1 MAKINGKDILFS
13 LLTESIVKKAKTTFT
28 PTSDLSTF
36 SVSNPLGEIPDLVF
50 VKMTSGTPTSSS
62 EVGMLIFD
70 ADLFPNN
77 GRSWTDD
84 SGNIHFTVSTH
95 NYGVDGSSYGVL
107 AADAVKN
114 MSINTTGESIY
125 IQAGTNRVFSS
136 GCTYTID
143 VYKGILGE

>member
-28 PTSDLSTF
+28 PTSDVSTF
-36 SVSNPLGEIPDLVF
+36 SVANPLGEIPDLVF

-62 EVGMLIFD
+62 EVGIVIFA

-84 SGNIHFTVSTH
+84 GGNIQYTVATH

-125 IQAGTNRVFSS
+125 ISAGTNRVFSS

>member
-13 LLTESIVKKAKTTFT
+13 LLTESIVKNAKTTFT
-28 PTSDLSTF
+28 PTSDMSTF
-36 SVSNPLGEIPDLVF
+36 SVANPIGEIPDLVF
-50 VKMTSGTPTSSS
+50 VKMTSGTPTASS
-62 EVGMLIFD
+62 EVGIVIFA

-84 SGNIHFTVSTH
+84 GGNIHYTVATH

-107 AADAVKN
+107 AAYAIKN
-114 MSINTTGESIY
+114 ISINTTGESIY
-125 IQAGTNRVFSS
+125 ISAGTNRVFSS

>member
-28 PTSDLSTF
+28 PTSDVSTF
-36 SVSNPLGEIPDLVF
+36 SVANPLGEIPDLIF

-62 EVGMLIFD
+62 EVGIVFFA

-84 SGNIHFTVSTH
+84 GGNIHYTVATH
-95 NYGVDGSSYGVL
+95 NYGVDGSAYAVL
-107 AADAVKN
+107 SADTVKN
-114 MSINTTGESIY
+114 ASINTTGESIY
-125 IQAGTNRVFSS
+125 IQAASNRLFSS

>member
-13 LLTESIVKKAKTTFT
+13 LLTESIVKKKITTFT
-28 PTSDLSTF
+28 PTSDMSSF
-36 SVSNPLGEIPDLVF
+36 SVTNPLGEIPDLVF

-62 EVGMLIFD
+62 EVGIVIF
-70 ADLFPNN
+70 APDLFPNN

-84 SGNIHFTVSTH
+84 LGNIHYTVATH

-107 AADAVKN
+107 TANAVKN
-114 MSINTTGESIY
+114 MSVNTTVESIY